1 MTSIWAFSA
10 DMIVFDKNNVGNLGL
25 NKFRMYGCM
34 KACHSRILGWRAV
47 ALYGLQAQ
55 QQLNLLASSS

>member
-1 MTSIWAFSA
+1 
-10 DMIVFDKNNVGNLGL
+10 MIVFDKNNVGNLGL